1 MVLALHVGPHGLDKI
16 MRTIGS
22 AAIGIMHHVIRIFT
36 VRRLVRAVFDA
47 WWHVI
52 SRAVAAVGIA
62 VQLIAKYTTT
72 KAKAYALAEAVIFA
86 MARRVNAASTF
97 ENSVGIGEGHV
108 IMSHTAAS

>member
-1 MVLALHVGPHGLDKI
+1 MLLLLLLLLLLVLSVGVLSGPHRGPSGE
-16 MRTIGS
+16 RAY
-22 AAIGIMHHVIRIFT
+22 AAMEPT
-36 VRRLVRAVFDA
+36 ADRLEE
-47 WWHVI
+47 
-52 SRAVAAVGIA
+52 VAA
-62 VQLIAKYTTT
+62 QLIAKYTTT